1 MNLRAPSAWRAA
13 NRDVG
18 AACRLPT
25 RMTRRQFARAA
36 TGTAVLGG
44 ALGSG
49 LLRPALAG
57 IRWEFAPVPIPAGG
71 GPFHV
76 FPPGFNGV
84 PIDAEPAT
92 ITNFNGFV
100 GLSYPSG
107 MVTQANTKTGEV
119 LKLPF
124 LDSDMRFMQGE
135 FVGANGVAYQG
146 TFALV

>member
-1 MNLRAPSAWRAA
+1 MNIRALSAWRAA

-76 FPPGFNGV
+76 FPPGLNGV

-100 GLSYPSG
+100 GVAHVEG
-107 MVTQANTKTGEV
+107 TGTDGHGNPLLWDED
-119 LKLPF
+119 L
-124 LDSDMRFMQGE
+124 RFMQG
-135 FVGANGVAYQG
+135 VYQGVDGRQHQG
-146 TFALV
+146 TFAFL

>member
-1 MNLRAPSAWRAA
+1 
-13 NRDVG
+13 
-18 AACRLPT
+18 
-25 RMTRRQFARAA
+25 
-36 TGTAVLGG
+36 
-44 ALGSG
+44 
-49 LLRPALAG
+49 
-57 IRWEFAPVPIPAGG
+57 
-71 GPFHV
+71 V
-76 FPPGFNGV
+76 FPPGLNGV

-100 GLSYPSG
+100 GLSYTSG

-135 FVGANGVAYQG
+135 FVGADGVTYQG